1 LDAHKS
7 LTTCFRGETFSG
19 ATLGAMAAP
28 KGYWKLVRN
37 ICNKYGILLHLD
49 EVMCGMGRT
58 GTYYAFEQEE
68 VIPDIVTI
76 GKGLGGG
83 YAPIAGILI
92 NRKIVDALRIGSS
105 AFNHGQTYQA
115 HPTSCAT
122 ALAVQKIV
130 HREGLVAKCAKS
142 GETLGRLLREAFQDC
157 IYVGDIRGR
166 GLFWAIEFFQDV
178 ASQTPFPPQLAFG
191 SKVQLAA
198 FDLGVAVY
206 PGARTI
212 DGHSGDHVLLA
223 PPFTAMDNELV
234 HIVSVLKRAYD
245 QIVASV
251 VIV

>member
-1 LDAHKS
+1 
-7 LTTCFRGETFSG
+7 
-19 ATLGAMAAP
+19 MAAP

-68 VIPDIVTI
+68 VIPDVVTI

-142 GETLGRLLREAFQDC
+142 GETLGRLLREAF
-157 IYVGDIRGR
+157 
-166 GLFWAIEFFQDV
+166 
-178 ASQTPFPPQLAFG
+178 PPQLAFG